1 MDSVTLTVI
10 YNALVNIAREMGLT
24 MMRTAYSPIFNEAL
38 DFSVVIFDDQAR
50 MLAQAEFCPS
60 QIGAIRYTVGWAIE
74 ELGVENFKP
83 GDVIIHNDPYR
94 GNGHIPEHMVVKPVF
109 VDEVLF
115 GFVAN
120 IGHMAEIGGKAPGG
134 FAADATE
141 VYQEGLRLPPVK
153 IVDQGR
159 EVPDI
164 WKIIL
169 SNHRTPRNSYGD
181 LKAMIGSLYV
191 AERRLIELVKQYS
204 LDTMRRASEE
214 LMNLAEQ
221 RMRAEIARIPDGSYT
236 FDDLME
242 DDGVTDQPRR
252 IHLTVTVAGDE
263 LIADWTGTEPQAL
276 GPTNCTYGSTAS
288 AVFNALFQLTDPT
301 IPKNEGCY
309 RPVHI
314 IAPPGTI
321 VNVKHPGPEVAGHTE
336 VNPRLTF
343 MMIGALAQALPGR
356 VVAADGG
363 TSCNFL
369 FGGVHPD
376 TGRFYANY
384 HFEGVG
390 WGGRPNGDGNS
401 AQCAIVGNCR
411 NTPVEV
417 FETRYPW
424 RTLSY
429 RLRPDS
435 GGPGQ
440 TRGGLGTDRVM
451 EVTAPEITLSV
462 MMDRMKVQPWGLF
475 GGQGGNNAGVFIKRP
490 PDDGF
495 RTFQDVFGTV
505 SPTKFA
511 NIRLRQGDQVLLR
524 SAGGGGYKDPLSRST
539 EQVLADVRR
548 GFVSAEQAQTTY
560 GVVVI
565 TTPEGLR
572 VDETATLAL
581 RQNMAAGVSAEVTV
595 PHPDIPVSFTS
606 RLSTAEIRSGSWR
619 AITPDYL
626 DNRMHHCD
634 FCGKWLPKQAWVDDA
649 YGPDKQFC
657 QTTCATLY
665 GVYWLP
671 RYSQTTSTM
680 KGGAIG

>member
-24 MMRTAYSPIFNEAL
+24 KMRTAYTPIFNEAL

-60 QIGAIRYTVGWAIE
+60 QIGAIRYTVGWTIE
-74 ELGVENFKP
+74 EIGAANFKP
-83 GDVIIHNDPYR
+83 GDVYIHNDPYR
-94 GNGHIPEHMVVKPVF
+94 GNGHIPEHMVLKPVF
-109 VDEVLF
+109 VDDTLF

-159 EVPDI
+159 DVEDI

-191 AERRLIELVKQYS
+191 AEQRVIDLVKQYGIP
-204 LDTMRRASEE
+204 TMRQASEE
-214 LMNLAEQ
+214 LMKLAEQ
-221 RMRAEIARIPDGSYT
+221 RMRAEIRRIPNGEYH

-242 DDGVTDQPRR
+242 DDGVTADPRR
-252 IHLTVTVAGDE
+252 IHLTLTIADDE

-321 VNVKHPGPEVAGHTE
+321 VNVQHPGPEVAGHTE

-343 MMIGALAQALPGR
+343 MLIGALAQALPDR

-363 TSCNFL
+363 TSSNFL

-376 TGRFYANY
+376 TKRFYANY

-390 WGGRPNGDGNS
+390 WGGRPNGDGNN

-424 RTLSY
+424 RTHSY
-429 RLRPDS
+429 RLQPDS
-435 GGPGQ
+435 GGPGA
-440 TRGGLGTDRVM
+440 TRGGLGTERIM

-462 MMDRMKVQPWGLF
+462 MMDRTKVQPWGIF
-475 GGQGGNNAGVFIKRP
+475 GGSGGGNAGVFIQLP
-490 PDDGF
+490 GDDRF
-495 RTFQDVFGTV
+495 RTFQEVFGTV
-505 SPTKFA
+505 SPSKFA
-511 NIRLRQGDQVLLR
+511 NIRLRQGDLILLR
-524 SAGGGGYKDPLSRST
+524 SAGGGGYQNPLDRAP
-539 EQVLADVRR
+539 ELVLVDVRR
-548 GFVSAEQAQTTY
+548 GFVSTAAARESY
-560 GVVVI
+560 GVVI
-565 TTPEGLR
+565 TTTAQGLH
-572 VDETATLAL
+572 VDEGATTAL
-581 RQNMAAGVSAEVTV
+581 RQQLATTVDSIVAPNSASA
-595 PHPDIPVSFTS
+595 PRQSNPVMLTS
-606 RLSTAEIRSGSWR
+606 QAPRTGHWLPVAPS
-619 AITPDYL
+619 YL
-626 DNRMHHCD
+626 DNQMDHCD
-634 FCGKWLPKQAWVDDA
+634 LCGKLLPSQAWVDDA
-649 YGPDKQFC
+649 YGVGKGFC
-657 QTTCATLY
+657 DTRCATLY
-665 GVYWLP
+665 GTYWLP
-671 RYSQTTSTM
+671 RYGEKS
-680 KGGAIG
+680 AVA

>member
-1 MDSVTLTVI
+1 VDSVTLTVI

-50 MLAQAEFCPS
+50 MMAQAEFCPS

-74 ELGVENFKP
+74 EVGLENFRP
-83 GDVIIHNDPYR
+83 DDVIIHNDPYR

-159 EVPDI
+159 EVEDL
-164 WKIIL
+164 WKVIL

-191 AERRLIELVKQYS
+191 AEQRLIELVKQYGI
-204 LDTMRRASEE
+204 DPMRRASEE
-214 LMNLAEQ
+214 LMSLAEQ
-221 RMRAEIARIPDGSYT
+221 RMRAEIARIPDGEYH

-242 DDGVTDQPRR
+242 DDGVTDEPRR

-343 MMIGALAQALPGR
+343 MMIGALAQALPER

-390 WGGRPNGDGNS
+390 WGGRPDGDGNS

-429 RLRPDS
+429 RLRRDS
-435 GGPGQ
+435 GGPGEH
-440 TRGGLGTDRVM
+440 RGGLGTDRIM

-475 GGQGGNNAGVFIKRP
+475 GGQGGHNAGVFIKRP
-490 PDDGF
+490 GDDRF
-495 RTFQDVFGTV
+495 RTFQEVFGTV

-511 NIRLRQGDQVLLR
+511 NIRLGQGDQVLLR
-524 SAGGGGYKDPLSRST
+524 SAGGGGHGDVRQRPPH
-539 EQVLADVRR
+539 QVLADVRR
-548 GFVSAEQAQTTY
+548 GYVSAAQAQADY
-560 GVVVI
+560 GVVII
-565 TTPEGLR
+565 TTARGLE
-572 VDETATLAL
+572 VDETATAAL
-581 RQNMAAGVSAEVTV
+581 RRELKSDSRVEAGAGSLPTGQNLSAIAEALKKPRAG
-595 PHPDIPVSFTS
+595 HWRPVKIS
-606 RLSTAEIRSGSWR
+606 
-619 AITPDYL
+619 YL
-626 DNRMHHCD
+626 DNRMNYCD
-634 FCGKWLPKQAWVDDA
+634 LTGKLLPRQAWVDELI
-649 YGPDKQFC
+649 GPDRQFSDIR
-657 QTTCATLY
+657 AAALY
-665 GVYWLP
+665 EAYWLP
-671 RYSQTTSTM
+671 RYD
-680 KGGAIG
+680 K

>member
-50 MLAQAEFCPS
+50 MMAQAEFCPS

-74 ELGVENFKP
+74 EVGLENFHP
-83 GDVIIHNDPYR
+83 GDVVIHNDPYR

-159 EVPDI
+159 EVEDL
-164 WKIIL
+164 WKVIL

-191 AERRLIELVKQYS
+191 AEQRLIELVKQYGIEP
-204 LDTMRRASEE
+204 MRQASEE

-221 RMRAEIARIPDGSYT
+221 RMRTEIARIPDGEYQ

-242 DDGVTDQPRR
+242 DDGVTDEPRR
-252 IHLTVTVAGDE
+252 IHLTVPVAGDE

-276 GPTNCTYGSTAS
+276 GPTNCTFGSTAS

-343 MMIGALAQALPGR
+343 MMIGALAQALPER

-429 RLRPDS
+429 RLRRDS
-435 GGPGQ
+435 GGPGEH
-440 TRGGLGTDRVM
+440 RGGLGTDRIM

-475 GGQGGNNAGVFIKRP
+475 GGEGGHNAGVFIKRP
-490 PDDGF
+490 GDDRF
-495 RTFQDVFGTV
+495 RTFQ
-505 SPTKFA
+505 
-511 NIRLRQGDQVLLR
+511 
-524 SAGGGGYKDPLSRST
+524 
-539 EQVLADVRR
+539 E
-548 GFVSAEQAQTTY
+548 
-560 GVVVI
+560 
-565 TTPEGLR
+565 
-572 VDETATLAL
+572 
-581 RQNMAAGVSAEVTV
+581 
-595 PHPDIPVSFTS
+595 
-606 RLSTAEIRSGSWR
+606 
-619 AITPDYL
+619 
-626 DNRMHHCD
+626 
-634 FCGKWLPKQAWVDDA
+634 
-649 YGPDKQFC
+649 
-657 QTTCATLY
+657 
-665 GVYWLP
+665 
-671 RYSQTTSTM
+671 
-680 KGGAIG
+680 

>member
-50 MLAQAEFCPS
+50 MMAQAEFCPS
-60 QIGAIRYTVGWAIE
+60 QIGAIRYTVGWTIE
-74 ELGVENFKP
+74 ELGLEGFRP
-83 GDVIIHNDPYR
+83 GDVVIHNDPYR
-94 GNGHIPEHMVVKPVF
+94 GNGHIPEHMVVKPVY
-109 VDEVLF
+109 VSGELF

-134 FAADATE
+134 FAADATD

-159 EVPDI
+159 DVEDI
-164 WKIIL
+164 WKVIL
-169 SNHRTPRNSYGD
+169 TNHRTPRNSYGD

-191 AERRLIELVKQYS
+191 AENRLVKLVEQYGV
-204 LDTMRRASEE
+204 DTMRQASGE
-214 LMNLAEQ
+214 LMDLAEQ
-221 RMRAEIARIPDGSYT
+221 RMRAEIARIPDGEYE

-242 DDGVTDQPRR
+242 DDGVTDRPRR
-252 IHLTVTVAGDE
+252 IHLAVTIAGDD

-314 IAPPGTI
+314 VAPPGTI
-321 VNVKHPGPEVAGHTE
+321 VNVQHPGPEVAGHTE

-343 MMIGALAQALPGR
+343 MVIGALAQAVPER

-390 WGGRPNGDGNS
+390 WGGRPNGDGNN

-435 GGPGQ
+435 GGPGEY
-440 TRGGLGTDRVM
+440 RGGLGTDRVM
-451 EVTAPEITLSV
+451 EVIAPEITLSV
-462 MMDRMKVQPWGLF
+462 MMDRMKVQPWGIF
-475 GGQGGNNAGVFIKRP
+475 GGQGGGNAGVFIQRP
-490 PDDGF
+490 GDVGF
-495 RTFQDVFGTV
+495 RTFQEAFGTV

-511 NIRLRQGDQVLLR
+511 NIRLQRGDKVLLR
-524 SAGGGGYKDPLSRST
+524 SAGGGGYGAPLERRP
-539 EQVLADVRR
+539 EHVVADLRR
-548 GFVSAEQAQTTY
+548 GLVTIEQARDSF
-560 GVVVI
+560 GVVV
-565 TTPEGLR
+565 TVTPAGLVLDNR
-572 VDETATLAL
+572 ATLEL
-581 RQNMAAGVSAEVTV
+581 RQARSGSPAEDSTELPEFVERTR
-595 PHPDIPVSFTS
+595 
-606 RLSTAEIRSGSWR
+606 RLSTVPDVSRSGSWR
-619 AITPDYL
+619 TVSPSYL
-626 DNRMHHCD
+626 DNRMDHCD
-634 FCGKWLPKQAWVDDA
+634 FCGKWLPQQAWIDDSI
-649 YGPDKQFC
+649 GPDVHFC
-657 QTTCATLY
+657 NVTCTTLY
-665 GVYWLP
+665 EVYWIP
-671 RYSQTTSTM
+671 KYSGTGGSTVT
-680 KGGAIG
+680 

>member
-60 QIGAIRYTVGWAIE
+60 QIGAIRYTVGWTIE
-74 ELGVENFKP
+74 EIGAANFKP
-83 GDVIIHNDPYR
+83 GDVYIHNDPYR
-94 GNGHIPEHMVVKPVF
+94 GNGHIPEHMVLKPVF
-109 VDEVLF
+109 VDDTLF

-159 EVPDI
+159 DVEDI

-191 AERRLIELVKQYS
+191 AERRVIDLVKQYGIP
-204 LDTMRRASEE
+204 TMRQATEE

-221 RMRAEIARIPDGSYT
+221 RMRAEISRMPNGEYQ

-252 IHLTVTVAGDE
+252 IHLTLTIADDE

-321 VNVKHPGPEVAGHTE
+321 VNVQHPGPEVAGHTE

-343 MMIGALAQALPGR
+343 MLIGALAQALPER

-363 TSCNFL
+363 TSSNFL

-376 TGRFYANY
+376 TKRFYANY

-424 RTLSY
+424 RTHSY
-429 RLRPDS
+429 RLRQDS
-435 GGPGQ
+435 GGPGA
-440 TRGGLGTDRVM
+440 TRGGLGTDRIM

-475 GGQGGNNAGVFIKRP
+475 GGNGGGNAGVFIQRP
-490 PDDGF
+490 GDDRF
-495 RTFQDVFGTV
+495 RTFQEVFGTV

-511 NIRLRQGDQVLLR
+511 NIRLRQGDRVLLR
-524 SAGGGGYKDPLSRST
+524 SAGGGGYKDALQRLP

-548 GFVSAEQAQTTY
+548 GFVSAEQARQAY
-560 GVVVI
+560 GVVI
-565 TTPEGLR
+565 TTRANGLR
-572 VDETATLAL
+572 VDEAETTTL
-581 RQNMAAGVSAEVTV
+581 RQKLAAFSNGVSPIAA
-595 PHPDIPVSFTS
+595 PDTS
-606 RLSTAEIRSGSWR
+606 SQAALTSLSTDWR
-619 AITPDYL
+619 HASRTGHWQSVAPSYL
-626 DNRMHHCD
+626 DNHMDHCD
-634 FCGKWLPKQAWVDDA
+634 FCGKLLPRQAWVDDA
-649 YGPDKQFC
+649 YGPAKQFC
-657 QTTCATLY
+657 DTRCAALY

-671 RYSQTTSTM
+671 RY
-680 KGGAIG
+680 G

>member
-60 QIGAIRYTVGWAIE
+60 QIGAIRYTVGWTIE
-74 ELGVENFKP
+74 ELGAESFRP

-109 VDEVLF
+109 VDDTLF

-159 EVPDI
+159 DVADI

-191 AERRLIELVKQYS
+191 AEQRLIVLVKQYGVA
-204 LDTMRRASEE
+204 TMRQASEE

-221 RMRAEIARIPDGSYT
+221 RMRAEIARIPDGEYQ

-242 DDGVTDQPRR
+242 DDGVTDQPRH
-252 IHLTVTVAGDE
+252 IHLTVTIAGDE

-314 IAPPGTI
+314 VAPLGTI
-321 VNVKHPGPEVAGHTE
+321 VNVQHPGPEVAGHTE

-343 MMIGALAQALPGR
+343 MVIGALAQALPGR

-376 TGRFYANY
+376 SGRFYANY

-429 RLRPDS
+429 RLRQDS
-435 GGPGQ
+435 GGAGEA
-440 TRGGLGTDRVM
+440 RGGLGTDRVM

-475 GGQGGNNAGVFIKRP
+475 GGQGGGNAGVFIKRQG
-490 PDDGF
+490 DDRF
-495 RTFQDVFGTV
+495 RTFQEVFGTV

-511 NIRLRQGDQVLLR
+511 NIRLCQGDQVLLR
-524 SAGGGGYKDPLSRST
+524 SAGGGGYKNSLHRQPER
-539 EQVLADVRR
+539 VLADLRR
-548 GFVSAEQAQTTY
+548 GFVSAEQAREMY
-560 GVVVI
+560 GVAIV
-565 TTPEGLR
+565 TTPAGLK
-572 VDETATLAL
+572 VDEAATSAL
-581 RQNMAAGVSAEVTV
+581 RKKIEAEAPPSVA
-595 PHPDIPVSFTS
+595 PPIPPLDASSPRLLISSLRTS
-606 RLSTAEIRSGSWR
+606 RSGSWR
-619 AITPDYL
+619 TVTPDYL

-634 FCGKWLPKQAWVDDA
+634 FCGKLLPRQAWVDEV

-657 QTTCATLY
+657 QTTCAALY

-671 RYSQTTSTM
+671 RY
-680 KGGAIG
+680 GGFND